1 MAEKLR
7 ILVVEDDMDIQELVR
22 YNLQKTGYQVESAF
36 DGESGL
42 QKTLIFRPNLI
53 LLDIMMPKLNGIEAC
68 RRLKAD
74 SVTAGIPVVFMTA
87 KTEEGNIITGLDA
100 GAQDYICK
108 PFSIRVLLARV
119 RACLRKVN
127 PSISDEARPVL
138 TYRTLEINPGL
149 HTVKLRGAPIDLT
162 ATEFRLLYFLAE
174 YPGRVYTREQIID
187 AVRGDDYAVTDRAVD
202 VQVAGLR
209 KKLGEFGEFVETV
222 RGVGYRL
229 REAGL

>member
-42 QKTLIFRPNLI
+42 QKTVIFRPDLI
-53 LLDIMMPKLNGIEAC
+53 LLDIMMPKLNGIEVC
-68 RRLKAD
+68 RRLKTD
-74 SVTAGIPVVFMTA
+74 SVTARIPVVFMTA

-149 HTVKLRGAPIDLT
+149 HTAKLRGVPVDLT

-209 KKLGEFGEFVETV
+209 KKLGEFGEFIETV

>member
-42 QKTLIFRPNLI
+42 QKTVIFRPDLI
-53 LLDIMMPKLNGIEAC
+53 LLDIMMPKLNGIEVC

-149 HTVKLRGAPIDLT
+149 HTAKLRGVPIDLT

-209 KKLGEFGEFVETV
+209 KKLGEFGEFIETV

>member
-42 QKTLIFRPNLI
+42 QKAVIFRPNLI

-119 RACLRKVN
+119 RAVC
-127 PSISDEARPVL
+127 
-138 TYRTLEINPGL
+138 
-149 HTVKLRGAPIDLT
+149 
-162 ATEFRLLYFLAE
+162 
-174 YPGRVYTREQIID
+174 GRSTRRFPMRR
-187 AVRGDDYAVTDRAVD
+187 VRC
-202 VQVAGLR
+202 
-209 KKLGEFGEFVETV
+209 
-222 RGVGYRL
+222 
-229 REAGL
+229 

>member
-22 YNLQKTGYQVESAF
+22 YNLQKTGYHVESAF
-36 DGESGL
+36 DGETGI
-42 QKTLIFRPNLI
+42 QKTMVFKPDLI

-74 SVTAGIPVVFMTA
+74 SATAGIPVVFMTA

-108 PFSIRVLLARV
+108 PFNIRVLLARV
-119 RACLRKVN
+119 RACLRKSN
-127 PSISDEARPVL
+127 PSLSDDARPVV
-138 TYRTLEINPGL
+138 TYRALEINPGL
-149 HTVKLRGAPIDLT
+149 HTVKLHGAPIDLT

-209 KKLGEFGEFVETV
+209 KKLGDFGEFVETV

>member
-1 MAEKLR
+1 M
-7 ILVVEDDMDIQELVR
+7 
-22 YNLQKTGYQVESAF
+22 
-36 DGESGL
+36 
-42 QKTLIFRPNLI
+42 
-53 LLDIMMPKLNGIEAC
+53 
-68 RRLKAD
+68 
-74 SVTAGIPVVFMTA
+74 
-87 KTEEGNIITGLDA
+87 
-100 GAQDYICK
+100 
-108 PFSIRVLLARV
+108 
-119 RACLRKVN
+119 
-127 PSISDEARPVL
+127 L

-149 HTVKLRGAPIDLT
+149 HTVKLCGVPIDLT